1 MQENI
6 SLILISKWI
15 SSFFSLCEQQS
26 EWLILPRQYCELALS
41 VPTSSLDT
49 SIHGNETVLSWEIGQ
64 TTRLLFSQ
72 FSWDLNFSVQIL
84 DSQILS
90 SWLLSKLRIKSRC
103 FQISKETVNLQFPG
117 TQTTF
122 HNEFTEK
129 SNSVVNIRNIR
140 VRLQEMVAQGGLTV
154 NLFSRKRRLM
164 STLYSVLLCLEP

>member
-1 MQENI
+1 MDFKFLFTLWTAQWMIN
-6 SLILISKWI
+6 S
-15 SSFFSLCEQQS
+15 
-26 EWLILPRQYCELALS
+26 A
-41 VPTSSLDT
+41 T
-49 SIHGNETVLSWEIGQ
+49 SILRTSTQCTNIFLGYTYFNSWKWVLSWEIGQ

>member
-1 MQENI
+1 MDFKFLFTLWTAQWMIN
-6 SLILISKWI
+6 S
-15 SSFFSLCEQQS
+15 
-26 EWLILPRQYCELALS
+26 A
-41 VPTSSLDT
+41 T
-49 SIHGNETVLSWEIGQ
+49 SILRTSTQCTNIFLGYSNSWKWVLSWEIGQ

>member
-1 MQENI
+1 MDFKFLFTLRTAQWMIN
-6 SLILISKWI
+6 S
-15 SSFFSLCEQQS
+15 
-26 EWLILPRQYCELALS
+26 A
-41 VPTSSLDT
+41 T
-49 SIHGNETVLSWEIGQ
+49 SILRTSTQCTNIFLGYFNSRKWVLSWEIGQ